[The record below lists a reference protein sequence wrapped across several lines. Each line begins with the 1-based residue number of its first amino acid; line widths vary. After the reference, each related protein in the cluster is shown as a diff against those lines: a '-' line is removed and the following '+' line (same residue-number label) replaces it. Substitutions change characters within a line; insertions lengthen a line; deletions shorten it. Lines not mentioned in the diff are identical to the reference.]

1 MKNLS
6 VILSALALAGVIV
19 LFLMRGKSG
28 DTTAA
33 GNTPAVAAGISTGR
47 IAYVNLDT
55 FNAKYD
61 YLKSKRED
69 FEKKQEG
76 MKAELERSAK
86 QFQNDA
92 VAYQR
97 KVQAG
102 TISEAEAQ
110 ATEKRLMQMQ
120 QSYKTREEALT
131 GQLLDEQ
138 DAFNK
143 ELKQKLDSYLEE
155 YNKDKKYDFI
165 LSYSAGSPII
175 YANKALD
182 ITEDVLK
189 GMNSAAKSGD
199 ADKKNK

>member
-189 GMNSAAKSGD
+189 GMNATAKSGD

>member
-189 GMNSAAKSGD
+189 GMNSAAKSRD